1 MERFDIIIRDDQKS
15 HAYADNIRY
24 KLTKSGW
31 FYDPTHPT
39 TVIVVGGDGSM
50 LHGISRYIDHVDTI
64 QFVGI
69 KTGTLGF
76 LCDYKDDEVDRLVHD
91 LTTHS
96 LVVHDYPLLSVKTD
110 CHHHIFYAVNECRV
124 ENIVVSLDMQIHI
137 NDEFFEDYR
146 GTGMCVTT
154 QLGSTAYNRSI
165 GGAVIQE
172 GLDAIEMTPIAG
184 IHHMAYRSFQSP
196 LILSGNSIIKMESTS
211 FENARLG
218 IDALSY
224 PLDGCTMV
232 ETTLSSRKVHIVRG
246 KIMSYLNRL
255 SQLF

>member
-15 HAYADNIRY
+15 RVYADNIRY
-24 KLTKSGW
+24 KLTQKGW
-31 FYDPTHPT
+31 IYDPTHPT
-39 TVIVVGGDGSM
+39 TVIIVGGDGSM
-50 LHGISRYIDHVDTI
+50 LHGISRYINRVETI

-76 LCDYKDDEVDRLVHD
+76 LCDYRDDEVEEMIHD
-91 LTTHS
+91 LTTQS
-96 LVVHDYPLLSVKTD
+96 LVVHEYPLLEVQAD
-110 CHHHIFYAVNECRV
+110 GYHHTFYAVNEARI
-124 ENIVVSLDMQIHI
+124 ENIVVSLDLKITI

-172 GLDAIEMTPIAG
+172 GLDTIEMTPIAG

-196 LILSGNSIIKMESTS
+196 LILSGSSKIEMVSSS

-224 PLDGCTMV
+224 PLDGCHKVITY
-232 ETTLSSRKVHIVRG
+232 LSNRKVHIVRG
-246 KIMSYLNRL
+246 KTMSYLKRL

>member
-110 CHHHIFYAVNECRV
+110 GHHHIFYAVNECRV

-246 KIMSYLNRL
+246 KTMSYLNRL